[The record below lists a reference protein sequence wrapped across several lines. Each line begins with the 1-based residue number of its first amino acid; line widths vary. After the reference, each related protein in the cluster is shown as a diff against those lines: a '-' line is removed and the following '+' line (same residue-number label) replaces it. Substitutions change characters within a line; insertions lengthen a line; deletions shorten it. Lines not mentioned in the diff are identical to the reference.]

1 MSNWLQ
7 RLIMNVHHFVFM
19 RTGGRVGTSLGGRP
33 MLVLRTTG
41 RKSGEPR
48 TAMLMYV
55 RDGENYA
62 VVGSH
67 GGGPHHP
74 GWYHNLSG
82 TPEAE
87 IQVGRSVVPVRA
99 HVAEGE
105 ERERIW
111 ANADKVN
118 KGVYGRY
125 QRGTERQI
133 PVVVLE
139 PR

>member
-1 MSNWLQ
+1 MQ
-7 RLIMNVHHFVFM
+7 RLIMKVHHFVFT
-19 RTGGRVGTSLGGRP
+19 RTDGRVGRSLAGRP
-33 MLVLRTTG
+33 MLVLKTIG

-48 TAMLMYV
+48 TAMLLYV
-55 RDGENYA
+55 RDGENFA

-67 GGGPHHP
+67 GGGAHHP
-74 GWYHNLSG
+74 AWYHNLKAD
-82 TPEAE
+82 PDAE
-87 IQVGRSVVPVRA
+87 IQVGRSVIPVRA

-105 ERERIW
+105 ERDRIW
-111 ANADKVN
+111 TKADEVN

-125 QRGTERQI
+125 QLGTDRQI